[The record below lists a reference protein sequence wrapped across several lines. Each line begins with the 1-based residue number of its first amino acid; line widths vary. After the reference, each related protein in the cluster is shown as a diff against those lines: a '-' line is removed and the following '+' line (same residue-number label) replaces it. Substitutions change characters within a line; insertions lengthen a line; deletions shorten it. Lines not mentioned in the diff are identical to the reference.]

1 MTCELLTY
9 QPKRKYKTI
18 AVYNTTPYKNGLFI
32 SSSLAKNLKGQRER
46 IKKKLASAMLIDG
59 GVGQGKTTLAVHC
72 VDYHNKLEG
81 LPEMKLDLKD
91 HPQLAMGGEDFTK
104 KFRECHDLK
113 LPAII
118 YDEGGDFSKRG
129 SLTKFNAMLNRMFET
144 YRGFK
149 IMVIICLPNF
159 NMLDSALF
167 DNKIPRMLLNLRNRD
182 KYGNYWGYSLSQMNW
197 IRYWFDK
204 LPKGAK
210 HKCYS
215 KCMANFHGQF
225 KNLSPEREKALD
237 RISTEGKRELLKKQE
252 ITLSGLITY
261 SQIATKI
268 GRSYDWTKKNIC
280 KLKVKEARKIG
291 SLKYFKEEVIE
302 QLNNVLDNK
311 RKYGIGT

>member
-1 MTCELLTY
+1 MTS
-9 QPKRKYKTI
+9 KKI
-18 AVYNTTPYKNGLFI
+18 ALYNTTPYKNGLFF
-32 SSSLAKNLKGQRER
+32 SSSLAKNLEGQKDR
-46 IKKKLASAMLIDG
+46 IKRRLASLMLIDG

-72 VDYHNKLEG
+72 VDYINSLYG
-81 LPEMKLDLKD
+81 LPPMDLDLRN
-91 HPQLAMGGEDFTK
+91 HSQLAMGGEDFTR
-104 KFRECHDLK
+104 KFRECHEKK

-129 SLTKFNAMLNRMFET
+129 ALTKFNAMLNRLFET

-149 IMVIICLPNF
+149 IIVIICLPNF
-159 NMLDSALF
+159 NMLDNNLF
-167 DNKIPRMLLNLRNRD
+167 DNKIPRMLLNLRNRT

-237 RISTEGKRELLKKQE
+237 KISTHGKRELLKKQE
-252 ITLSGLITY
+252 VQLSGLITY
-261 SQIATKI
+261 RELAIKI
-268 GRSYDWTKKNIC
+268 GRSIQWVRKHVYI
-280 KLKVKEARKIG
+280 LKIKEARTIA
-291 SLKYFKEEVIE
+291 SVKYFNKSAVD
-302 QLNNVLDNK
+302 QLSNVLEKK
-311 RKYGIGT
+311 RKYKN